1 MYLLRSSNIVSFI
14 VLAKQWKCYKS
25 NIMSL
30 NFHPLIGIII
40 QFNVGDEIQS
50 MEHFMSQ
57 PLVARVLRIPIV
69 G

>member
-1 MYLLRSSNIVSFI
+1 MYLLRSSNIVSLI

-25 NIMSL
+25 NIISL

-40 QFNVGDEIQS
+40 QFHVGDEIQS

-57 PLVARVLRIPIV
+57 PLVARVLRMPIV